1 MKFHFCDFFSL
12 RLMKTKLD
20 TAPSCRCV
28 SPLTLTQCPLV
39 DRRVCRQNHRVDWSW
54 KSLLGLSSDEERF
67 GCWNWTLCHVFE
79 PSLQHSGFQ
88 QNQQHREEAR
98 SASVVRHRS
107 ALISSGF
114 ICVFISSTQMSE
126 YPSSPCIHL
135 KICSFHAGALRGGV
149 TVTTVN
155 LGTMDFFTQFTFQVS
170 AGGFCLLWQTQI
182 TETVERDTLKLENMF
197 EYIGCYVTV
206 WTSGW
211 FGFILQRFC
220 TSWQT
225 WRCGVYQRSY
235 FERRQDKVRLLFKA
249 FQRRVCKWLVW
260 KLMGVEYTSC
270 DGVRKAN
277 LRW

>member
-1 MKFHFCDFFSL
+1 ML
-12 RLMKTKLD
+12 KLNLV
-20 TAPSCRCV
+20 SCFWAFAATFWLPAKPTTQRGGQICICRPPQV
-28 SPLTLTQCPLV
+28 STYLFWIHL
-39 DRRVCRQNHRVDWSW
+39 
-54 KSLLGLSSDEERF
+54 F
-67 GCWNWTLCHVFE
+67 
-79 PSLQHSGFQ
+79 
-88 QNQQHREEAR
+88 
-98 SASVVRHRS
+98 
-107 ALISSGF
+107 
-114 ICVFISSTQMSE
+114 FISSTQMSE

-182 TETVERDTLKLENMF
+182 TETVERDTLKLENKF
-197 EYIGCYVTV
+197 EYIDCCVTV
-206 WTSGW
+206 WTTGW

-225 WRCGVYQRSY
+225 WRCGVYQRSH
-235 FERRQDKVRLLFKA
+235 FERRQDKVRLLLKA

-260 KLMGVEYTSC
+260 KLMSVEYTSRC